1 MTRKYFTPRYRYL
14 NACSQFL
21 MEGERPFV
29 VMRPFELA
37 LANDSK
43 AALAS
48 AKYEQAQ
55 NLAVF
60 KTFLIYTGYYWVS

>member
-1 MTRKYFTPRYRYL
+1 
-14 NACSQFL
+14 